1 MTKIIQRE
9 NCHTKYLL
17 LRRWILSQQTFVGH
31 EDVLKMSSKH
41 VLNTSSTRLQRNNF
55 SSFKTKNFFIFRS
68 SFSSTSNVCFQIGRC
83 VATTWQWSFHLI
95 SKTTQDWKDVWIPSP
110 NLASLR
116 QTNWFYWFVK
126 REKKTTSSENWLLGS
141 LLQKSFP
148 KSFTKFT
155 EKYLS

>member
-1 MTKIIQRE
+1 MTKIVKKE
-9 NCHTKYLL
+9 NCHTKYLW
-17 LRRWILSQQTFVGH
+17 LRRWILSQQIFVGH

-41 VLNTSSTRLQRNNF
+41 VLKTSLTRLQRNNF

-68 SFSSTSNVCFQIGRC
+68 SFSSTSNVYFQIGRC

-95 SKTTQDWKDVWIPSP
+95 SKTTQDCKDVWIPSP
-110 NLASLR
+110 NLALLR

-126 REKKTTSSENWLLGS
+126 REKKTTSCENWLLGS

>member
-1 MTKIIQRE
+1 MKISYSRKNISLSIMEDEILSE

-17 LRRWILSQQTFVGH
+17 LRRWILSQQTFVGY

-41 VLNTSSTRLQRNNF
+41 VLKTSSTRLQRNNF

-95 SKTTQDWKDVWIPSP
+95 SKTTQDWKDMWIPSP

-126 REKKTTSSENWLLGS
+126 TENNIMWELVARQSSAKK
-141 LLQKSFP
+141 
-148 KSFTKFT
+148 
-155 EKYLS
+155 LS